1 MEFKELQLE
10 EIQHEH
16 PIILEDLQHMHQGY
30 KEYDDE
36 IDDNDLI
43 TMQEFK
49 CICDRCGLG
58 IDWYHRNYYKC
69 SSMSCNYS
77 IHKFCAEIC
86 TTLRSPA
93 HPSHILIL
101 KKGTTNWKC
110 SSCLTDHDQDGIYYH
125 CSTCNYK
132 IDLRCATF
140 LDQKTVHHPG
150 HSHPLISVTVEPIL
164 SKCFACGKKHE
175 GKFYHCTTCLNFSIN
190 SECLTLP
197 IKCLTKHHSHML
209 TLCYSF
215 SDQQYGSEC
224 RICEKELYSDI
235 WIYKC
240 SKCMF
245 YAHLNCQPPLGR
257 DLSKLMLL
265 YDSHY
270 KNRGVPRFPVHDE
283 SYNPLPQS
291 RGVNEEIRDE
301 NGYLIHFSHEHPLV
315 LIHNKSNN
323 DKASTSE
330 VKSMSLHNPMKRI
343 KLLCNGC
350 VRPIM
355 TMPFYKCSHGYN
367 ECSNFALHE
376 SCARLHTRIKCYE
389 CPHTLVL
396 QQSGPLFWCRI
407 CKLPCNGFA
416 YNCDTCG
423 YNIDVHCG
431 SRPSEIKHE
440 AHACDMYLWT
450 PQSNRPWYVR
460 TPRSIR
466 KYLRK
471 KKLMNTRRACYAC
484 RNIID
489 ELGTYYECPLCDY
502 YLDCLCALHL
512 PKKIR
517 NKYDKHPLTLRYSPI
532 ENHKGQ
538 YFCEVCEDDLNPEK
552 WFYHCSECSQ
562 SIHSACATLILQSE
576 QGVDAVHEDCVYKFV
591 NMKFG
596 GVINTEDHVHPLSF
610 VAGTIS
616 DGDCTKC
623 GLDLQSKFILKCLQC
638 KFAIHSY
645 CESSITE
652 SAKQELVEM
661 FKNLE
666 KIREPKIH
674 SRPQRV
680 VTFYPE
686 EIIRPETQPSKRV

>member
-1 MEFKELQLE
+1 MEFKELHLE

-16 PIILEDLQHMHQGY
+16 PIILEDLQHMHRGY
-30 KEYDDE
+30 KEDDDE
-36 IDDNDLI
+36 IDENDLI

-49 CICDRCGLG
+49 CICDRCSLG
-58 IDWYHRNYYKC
+58 IDWYHRYYYKC

-86 TTLRSPA
+86 TTLQSPA

-140 LDQKTVHHPG
+140 LDQKTVHHPS
-150 HSHPLISVTVEPIL
+150 HPHPLISVTLEPIL
-164 SKCFACGKKHE
+164 SKCFACGEEHK
-175 GKFYHCTTCLNFSIN
+175 GNFYHCTTCLNFSIN

-224 RICEKELYSDI
+224 RICEKELYNV

-240 SKCMF
+240 TYLTKK
-245 YAHLNCQPPLGR
+245 PER
-257 DLSKLMLL
+257 
-265 YDSHY
+265 
-270 KNRGVPRFPVHDE
+270 PRFPVHDE
-283 SYNPLPQS
+283 SYNPLSQS

-315 LIHNKSNN
+315 LIHNKINN

-330 VKSMSLHNPMKRI
+330 VKSMSLHNPIKRI
-343 KLLCNGC
+343 KRLCNGC

-355 TMPFYKCSHGYN
+355 TMPFYKCSQGYD
-367 ECSNFALHE
+367 ECSNFCLHE
-376 SCARLHTRIKCYE
+376 SCTRLHTEIKCYE
-389 CPHTLVL
+389 CLHTLVL

-423 YNIDVHCG
+423 YNVDVHCG

-440 AHACDMYLWT
+440 AHLCDMYST
-450 PQSNRPWYVR
+450 TEQSDRQ
-460 TPRSIR
+460 
-466 KYLRK
+466 
-471 KKLMNTRRACYAC
+471 RACHAC

-489 ELGTYYECPLCDY
+489 GRDTCYECKVCDY

-517 NKYDKHPLTLRYSPI
+517 NKYDKHPLTLRYSPV

-552 WFYHCSECSQ
+552 WFYHCSESGCSQ
-562 SIHSACATLILQSE
+562 SIHSACAPLILQSE
-576 QGVDAVHEDCVYKFV
+576 QGVDAVHEDCVYKFI

-666 KIREPKIH
+666 KKREPKIKPH
-674 SRPQRV
+674 PQRV

-686 EIIRPETQPSKRV
+686 AIYRPETKPSKLL